1 MSDFWFNS
9 GRFPKKLII
18 KVSIN
23 ILEII
28 KSSIVMM
35 GSLVSM
41 AKASQFVI
49 AIVRSEDFN
58 IVVLILVMVH
68 ALVNVLNGNLV

>member
-1 MSDFWFNS
+1 M
-9 GRFPKKLII
+9 
-18 KVSIN
+18 
-23 ILEII
+23 EIVQ
-28 KSSIVMM
+28 SSTVMM
-35 GSLVSM
+35 GSLVSIV
-41 AKASQFVI
+41 KVNQFVI